1 MELHWAILAKGG
13 LAIKFIILIE
23 TSEIHT
29 YYFKSKWSENK
40 KYIIVGGVKYELLI
54 LITLE

>member
-1 MELHWAILAKGG
+1 LGG